1 MFVQV
6 KLEVKVELEVELK
19 PKHSRKKNPK
29 LLLPLLMLTWL
40 PVREGGGWE
49 KRGEAGQSPLDC
61 VALIAPNF
69 A

>member
-6 KLEVKVELEVELK
+6 KLEVEVELEVELK

-40 PVREGGGWE
+40 AVREGGGE
-49 KRGEAGQSPLDC
+49 VEERRGGAVPTRLRC
-61 VALIAPNF
+61 VDRA
-69 A
+69 

>member
-6 KLEVKVELEVELK
+6 KLEVEVELEVELK
-19 PKHSRKKNPK
+19 PKHSRKKPQTAFAIANAD
-29 LLLPLLMLTWL
+29 L
-40 PVREGGGWE
+40 VSSARE
-49 KRGEAGQSPLDC
+49 RGEERGEVGQSPLFC